1 MRDLLSTSLLLLLY
15 SPLLSCTGDNTLQP
29 GETLNVTQAIT
40 SDGGSFALGFFTLG
54 NSTSRYV
61 GIWYNKIKEQTV
73 VWVANR
79 ENQLTDSTGFLTLSA
94 DGNLKLLDG
103 KKSVLWPSN
112 LSVIDRNSTTAVLLD
127 NGNLVLK
134 TMTNM
139 EFMWQSFENPIA
151 SFIPGMKL
159 SLNLKTGQ
167 SIRVLS
173 WKDVDDPTP
182 GEFSVG
188 IDPQTPRQ
196 LVVWRGSKPYWGGD
210 IWQQV
215 VSSGVFQSPQS
226 YVGFRTII
234 DTKEEIS
241 YLLTTSENS
250 FMIRAELTP
259 TGKIELRSWVE
270 NSQKWILLGSSQGNN
285 NCSFYGWC
293 GPYGSC
299 YQTSLPTVCKCLKGF
314 RPKFQKE

>member
-29 GETLNVTQAIT
+29 GEMLNVTQAIT

-79 ENQLTDSTGFLTLSA
+79 ENPLTDSTGFLTLSV

-103 KKSVLWPSN
+103 KKSVLWSSN

-139 EFMWQSFENPIA
+139 AFMWQSFENPIA

-167 SIRVLS
+167 SIS
-173 WKDVDDPTP
+173 
-182 GEFSVG
+182 
-188 IDPQTPRQ
+188 
-196 LVVWRGSKPYWGGD
+196 LVMER
-210 IWQQV
+210 
-215 VSSGVFQSPQS
+215 
-226 YVGFRTII
+226 
-234 DTKEEIS
+234 
-241 YLLTTSENS
+241 
-250 FMIRAELTP
+250 
-259 TGKIELRSWVE
+259 
-270 NSQKWILLGSSQGNN
+270 
-285 NCSFYGWC
+285 C
-293 GPYGSC
+293 G
-299 YQTSLPTVCKCLKGF
+299 
-314 RPKFQKE
+314 